1 MNQSRHPTPPPG
13 SEGHPVESST
23 STRRPGGDRPSPAVP
38 EDVVPGK
45 KPVRELLSTD
55 PRRVD
60 AVVMRRDRHGKDMA
74 DILDACRAAGVRFR
88 FAPKEDLDR
97 LCGGATHQ
105 GVVALLAAAPLADLG
120 DVLDSGL
127 ASPFPV
133 VLALDQVQDTGNVG
147 ALARTLYALGGGGM
161 VIPKH
166 EAARLGPGAAR
177 ASAGALSRL
186 AVHKAVNLSRAL
198 ETFADRGY
206 AIVCATDDPEAVDAF
221 TAQLPF
227 PMVLVLGN
235 EDKGI
240 RSCVAKRCDLKLR
253 IPFARQFDSLNV
265 AQAGAVILGL
275 AAAQRARA
283 AD

>member
-1 MNQSRHPTPPPG
+1 M
-13 SEGHPVESST
+13 
-23 STRRPGGDRPSPAVP
+23 P
-38 EDVVPGK
+38 EDIIPGK
-45 KPVRELLSTD
+45 KPVRELLATD

-74 DILDACRAAGVRFR
+74 DILDACRASGVRFR

-147 ALARTLYALGGGGM
+147 ALARTLYALGGGGII
-161 VIPKH
+161 VPKH

-198 ETFADRGY
+198 ETFSDRGY
-206 AIVCATDDPEAVDAF
+206 AIVCAVDDPDAADAF
-221 TAQLPF
+221 TASLPF

-275 AAAQRARA
+275 AAAQRARETG
-283 AD
+283 

>member
-1 MNQSRHPTPPPG
+1 MNHSRRHDDP
-13 SEGHPVESST
+13 
-23 STRRPGGDRPSPAVP
+23 RPSPASEPKPAARPAAAVP

-45 KPVRELLSTD
+45 KPVRELLETA

-60 AVVMRRDRHGKDMA
+60 AVVMRRDRHGKDMSE
-74 DILDACRAAGVRFR
+74 ILDLCRAAGVRFK

-97 LCGGATHQ
+97 LCGAASHQ
-105 GVVALLAAAPLADLG
+105 GVAALLAAAPLADLG

-127 ASPFPV
+127 CAPLPV

-198 ETFADRGY
+198 ETFSERGY
-206 AIVCATDDPEAVDAF
+206 AIVCATDDPDAADAF
-221 TAQLPF
+221 TARLPL

-240 RSCVAKRCDLKLR
+240 RSCVVKRCDLKLR

-275 AAAQRARA
+275 AAAQRARET
-283 AD
+283 D

>member
-1 MNQSRHPTPPPG
+1 
-13 SEGHPVESST
+13 
-23 STRRPGGDRPSPAVP
+23 
-38 EDVVPGK
+38 
-45 KPVRELLSTD
+45 VRELLETA

-74 DILDACRAAGVRFR
+74 DILDLCRAAGVRFK

-97 LCGGATHQ
+97 LCGGASHQ
-105 GVVALLAAAPLADLG
+105 GVAALLAAAPLADLG

-127 ASPFPV
+127 AASLPV

-198 ETFADRGY
+198 ETFSDRGY
-206 AIVCATDDPEAVDAF
+206 AIVCAADDPDAADAF
-221 TAQLPF
+221 AARLPF

-253 IPFARQFDSLNV
+253 IPFARDFDSLNV
-265 AQAGAVILGL
+265 AQAGAIILGL
-275 AAAQRARA
+275 AAAQRTRET
-283 AD
+283 D